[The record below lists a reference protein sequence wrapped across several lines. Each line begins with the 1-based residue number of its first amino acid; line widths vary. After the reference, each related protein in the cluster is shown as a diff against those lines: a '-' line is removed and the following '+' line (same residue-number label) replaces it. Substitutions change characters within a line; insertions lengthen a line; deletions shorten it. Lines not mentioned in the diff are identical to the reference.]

1 MGGCY
6 VWVATPI
13 TLDIGARC
21 MDRKTRRDNKK
32 VLDTVMRKAK
42 QDMADWIME
51 IDRMPTEAEILAFQ
65 AGYISGMNRGANNES
80 QS

>member
-1 MGGCY
+1 
-6 VWVATPI
+6 
-13 TLDIGARC
+13 
-21 MDRKTRRDNKK
+21 MDRKARRDNKK

>member
-1 MGGCY
+1 MAGCF
-6 VWVATPI
+6 VWVAIPI
-13 TLDIGARC
+13 TLDIGDRY

-65 AGYISGMNRGANNES
+65 AGYISGMNRGANNEN
-80 QS
+80 